1 MYASAVKIQPE
12 LVHHQAQLASEAE
25 IEIGNGRVIDIDFAN
40 PISPITALPAE
51 LIIALLQQV
60 EDPTST
66 LNLTTTCQAFH
77 LIYQENLPL
86 YKRQEHVFLHNLNT
100 PSLCEKFY
108 ALLAKSNIVPV
119 EVPLIGT
126 EEWKALKDQP
136 LTDDLAT
143 RVKKIY
149 IDAWALLLQ
158 PQSTSRLQAAELLRL
173 LLNLSPY
180 IHNAPDY
187 ADSLLASGLSW
198 RMLYQFKDVH
208 LDRCLQLVLKH
219 FPIPEETTVRP
230 PYRVHPTY
238 KFIFTCLPPEAITLR
253 EIRKIQ
259 SNQYRTFLFY
269 AIKNRV
275 DMYMPQAHER
285 YATSLALF
293 KALLE
298 QGCDLEQ
305 TNQEGDTALICL
317 IKRANQVK
325 YQVLVQ
331 EEYEYG
337 YPYQQID
344 QLVSLLLGK
353 GANCNVK
360 DQSGYTPFMLAS
372 RYELDTLA
380 LLLLRQPTI
389 DINARDNKGNHA
401 LHFAVSSRYL
411 SQLLDHLLQHP
422 ELSDNVNAKNNAGE
436 SILDKIALSRDLT
449 NIQKLLRYS
458 HTKIHESKYADLW
471 ALYQAIEYDKLSQ
484 LQDLLSV
491 EAKFE
496 IRVAAFSYAIW
507 QKKEEIIHLF
517 LNTMDAATARDMAH
531 QAFNRLFSIPQK
543 YRQDIFALIEK
554 KYASPSQSREN

>member
-12 LVHHQAQLASEAE
+12 LVHHQAQLAIEAE
-25 IEIGNGRVIDIDFAN
+25 IEIGNNRVVDIDFAN

-51 LIIALLQQV
+51 LIIAILEQV
-60 EDPTST
+60 EEPTST
-66 LNLTTTCQAFH
+66 LNLTTSCQTFH

-86 YKRQEHVFLHNLNT
+86 YKRQEYVFLHNLNT

-136 LTDDLAT
+136 LTDDLAN

-149 IDAWALLLQ
+149 IDAWTLLLQ
-158 PQSTSRLQAAELLRL
+158 PQSTSRPQAAELLRL

-180 IHNAPDY
+180 IYNAQDY

-198 RMLYQFKDVH
+198 RMLYHFKDVH

-219 FPIPEETTVRP
+219 FPIPEEINVRS
-230 PYRVHPTY
+230 PYLVHPTY
-238 KFIFTCLPPEAITLR
+238 KFIFTCFPPDAISLY
-253 EIRKIQ
+253 EIKEIQ
-259 SNQYRTFLFY
+259 SNQYRNFLFY
-269 AIKNRV
+269 AIEKRV
-275 DMYMPQAHER
+275 DMFMSQHHAH

-305 TNQEGDTALICL
+305 TNQKGDTALICL
-317 IKRANQVK
+317 IKRANKIKHKV
-325 YQVLVQ
+325 VMQ
-331 EEYEYG
+331 EVYGYG
-337 YPYQQID
+337 YPYEQID
-344 QLVSLLLGK
+344 QLASLLLEK

-360 DQSGYTPFMLAS
+360 DQSGNTPFMLAS
-372 RYELDTLA
+372 HYGLDTLA
-380 LLLLRQPTI
+380 LLLLRQPSI
-389 DINARDNKGNHA
+389 DINARDNRGNHA
-401 LHFAVSSRYL
+401 LHFVLSSRYL

-422 ELSDNVNAKNNAGE
+422 ELGDNVNAKNNAGE
-436 SILDKIALSRDLT
+436 SILDKIALSRDLIT
-449 NIQKLLRYS
+449 IQKLLRYS
-458 HTKIHESKYADLW
+458 HTNIHESKYADLW

-491 EAKFE
+491 DAKLE

-517 LNTMDAATARDMAH
+517 LDTMDAATARDLAN
-531 QAFNRLFSIPQK
+531 QAFNFSISQK
-543 YRQDIFALIEK
+543 CRQDILALIEK